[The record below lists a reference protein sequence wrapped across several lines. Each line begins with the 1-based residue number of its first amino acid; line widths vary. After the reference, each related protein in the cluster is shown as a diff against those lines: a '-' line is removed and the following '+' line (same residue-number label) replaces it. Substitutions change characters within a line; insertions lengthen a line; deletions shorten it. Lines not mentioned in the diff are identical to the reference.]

1 MTGVQLHTL
10 LAQGF
15 RPGRQPLEIDGG
27 RYAFR
32 VVGGRRELAS
42 VEVGGR
48 PIEATAR
55 YRIATN
61 SFLARGGDGFTEFAR
76 VANHQVSPGWLR
88 DSMLAELRQDGSIR
102 LVAEQRI
109 RLVE

>member
-1 MTGVQLHTL
+1 MPDPLGS
-10 LAQGF
+10 LAF
-15 RPGRQPLEIDGG
+15 TWP
-27 RYAFR
+27 
-32 VVGGRRELAS
+32 
-42 VEVGGR
+42 
-48 PIEATAR
+48 
-55 YRIATN
+55 
-61 SFLARGGDGFTEFAR
+61 FLAVFIAAYVLGSIPFGLILVRLAGGGDGFTEFAR